1 MEPVKLDLNDPALLA
16 DPHAAFRRW
25 RDESPVF
32 RAQLGAQAVWVLSRY
47 DDVKDVLEDPASLM
61 RPPGAGTPRA
71 LGYGAAARMWQSA
84 MSMMDPPEHTQVRRL
99 VGRSF
104 TRRRAEEMRPRIEA
118 LVDEVFQDLDGR
130 AEFEVVA
137 DLALRVPMRVICG
150 VLGIP
155 ESDWTMLQAWTP
167 DFLRIFLPE
176 AASPG
181 DRARLDRASQN
192 FMDYFGA
199 MVDERLAVPRDD
211 LTTGLAALHA
221 DGGLSR
227 DQLVGALRGLLTA
240 GFETSAATITAGCLC
255 LAERPDQLELLRA
268 RPDCV
273 PAAVEEVLRW
283 ETPVRA
289 HMRHL
294 GSSRLIHG
302 VELEAGAAV
311 WLLLGS
317 ANRDPRRFADPDA
330 VDVTRGDAAHLSFG
344 GGRHFCLGAYLA
356 RVELQAVFSRFVR
369 RYRAIE
375 RVTER
380 PRRRPNFQ
388 FPSLER
394 LVVRVR

>member
-1 MEPVKLDLNDPALLA
+1 METIVLDLHDPSLLT
-16 DPHAAFRRW
+16 DPHGAFRRW
-25 RDESPVF
+25 REEAPVF
-32 RAQLGAQAVWVLSRY
+32 RARLGTQAVWVLSRY

-71 LGYGAAARMWQSA
+71 LGDGAAARMWNSA
-84 MSMMDPPEHTQVRRL
+84 LSMMDPPEHTQVRRL
-99 VGRSF
+99 VGRAF
-104 TRRRAEEMRPRIEA
+104 TWRRAEEMRPRIEA
-118 LVDEVFQDLDGR
+118 LVEEVFQGLDGC
-130 AEFEVVA
+130 AEFEVVGE
-137 DLALRVPMRVICG
+137 LALRVPMRVICG
-150 VLGIP
+150 LLGIP
-155 ESDWTMLQAWTP
+155 ESDWAMLQAWTP

-176 AASPG
+176 AASPE

-192 FMDYFGA
+192 FMEYFGA
-199 MVDERLAVPRDD
+199 MVDERLAAPQDD
-211 LTTGLAALHA
+211 LTTALAALYA

-227 DQLVGALRGLLTA
+227 DQLVGVMRGLLTA

-255 LAERPDQLELLRA
+255 LAEQPDQLALLRE
-268 RPDCV
+268 RPDCA

-294 GSSRLIHG
+294 GASRVFHG

-317 ANRDPRRFADPDA
+317 ANRDPRRFPDPDV
-330 VDVTRGDAAHLSFG
+330 VDVTRGDVAHLSFG

-356 RVELQAVFSRFVR
+356 RVELQAVFTRLVR
-369 RYRAIE
+369 RYRVIE
-375 RVTER
+375 RVTEQ
-380 PRRRPNFQ
+380 PRRRLNFQ

>member
-1 MEPVKLDLNDPALLA
+1 VQLVTLDLDDPVLLS
-16 DPHAAFRRW
+16 DPHATFRRW
-25 RDESPVF
+25 REEAPVF
-32 RAQLGAQAVWVLSRY
+32 RARLGAQSAWVLSRY

-71 LGYGAAARMWQSA
+71 LGDGAAVKMWKSA

-99 VGRSF
+99 VGRAF
-104 TRRRAEEMRPRIEA
+104 TRRRAEQMRPQIEA
-118 LVDEVFQDLDGR
+118 LVEEIFQRLDGR
-130 AEFEVVA
+130 TEFEVVA

-155 ESDWTMLQAWTP
+155 DSDWNMLQAWTP
-167 DFLRIFLPE
+167 DFLRIFLPD
-176 AASPG
+176 AASPD

-199 MVDERLAVPRDD
+199 MVDARLAAPRDD
-211 LTTGLAALHA
+211 LTTELAALHA
-221 DGGLSR
+221 NGGLTR
-227 DQLVGALRGLLTA
+227 DQVVGALRGLLTA

-255 LAERPDQLELLRA
+255 LAERPDQLDLLRA

-289 HMRHL
+289 HMRYL
-294 GSSRLIHG
+294 GSARVLHG

-317 ANRDPRRFADPDA
+317 ANRDPRRFPEPDV
-330 VDVTRGDAAHLSFG
+330 VDVSRGDAAHLSFG
-344 GGRHFCLGAYLA
+344 GGRHFCLGAYVA
-356 RVELQAVFSRFVR
+356 RVELQAVFSRIVQ
-369 RYRAIE
+369 RYRTIE
-375 RVTER
+375 RVTGR
-380 PRRRPNFQ
+380 PQRRPNFQ
-388 FPSLER
+388 FPSIER